1 MKLYADYLKETE
13 DVDCKYNDDC
23 FIIYKKDT
31 ESGVFILDAYSK
43 PEVRGQQ
50 IMLNF
55 FTEWVNDM
63 KNEGFNIIF
72 SNSTTLKVGYERSD
86 RLQQE
91 FGFISM
97 GKDIN
102 DSTVTN
108 YYYKIKENDN
118 G

>member
-13 DVDCKYNDDC
+13 NVDCKYNDNC
-23 FIIYKKDT
+23 FITYKVVDN
-31 ESGVFILDAYSK
+31 EVFILDAYSDSK
-43 PEVRGQQ
+43 IRGQQ

-55 FTEWVNDM
+55 FSEWVNEM
-63 KNEGFNIIF
+63 KESGHSIIF
-72 SNSTTLKVGYERSD
+72 SNSTVLKKGHERSD
-86 RLQQE
+86 RLQKQ

-102 DSTVTN
+102 DNTITN
-108 YYYKIKENDN
+108 YYYKIKENYN